1 MGLLE
6 LVEANW
12 WWAGGVG
19 RVGGGQQ
26 AGPSSSTAHGGTTAS
41 GTTTFPEPIFGIFDI
56 FDIFGTLLPSFWRH
70 PYYEQDNFVDRSSVV
85 GHHGQ
90 STKLMK
96 PEVIKGIK
104 GNIVYYYIQI
114 STIPSPR
121 KKILSEVFLAPI
133 RG

>member
-1 MGLLE
+1 MIGGWWSRWRGACGGPGFVGGGKLVLGKWSCWTGGQVGLLE

-56 FDIFGTLLPSFWRH
+56 FDIFGTLLPSFRRH
-70 PYYEQDNFVDRSSVV
+70 PYYDQDN
-85 GHHGQ
+85 
-90 STKLMK
+90 
-96 PEVIKGIK
+96 
-104 GNIVYYYIQI
+104 
-114 STIPSPR
+114 
-121 KKILSEVFLAPI
+121 
-133 RG
+133 

>member
-1 MGLLE
+1 MLGKWSWWTCGQVGLLE

-56 FDIFGTLLPSFWRH
+56 FGTLLPSFRRH
-70 PYYEQDNFVDRSSVV
+70 PYYDQDN
-85 GHHGQ
+85 
-90 STKLMK
+90 
-96 PEVIKGIK
+96 
-104 GNIVYYYIQI
+104 
-114 STIPSPR
+114 
-121 KKILSEVFLAPI
+121 
-133 RG
+133 